1 MVPEAYLK
9 QQYRN
14 KLLDA
19 LVPEGDT
26 MNFARFEGK
35 GLDEGQIIDLA
46 ETVPFFAD
54 HRVILLENTGLFKA
68 KADRLADYTAALP
81 DYLVLIFVEEEADK
95 RSGCTRE
102 SRRPDWLRNSA
113 SRRRTT

>member
-1 MVPEAYLK
+1 MTLKNGTFHRAYLLYGPEAYLK

-54 HRVILLENTGLFKA
+54 HRVILLENTACLRQKRTGW
-68 KADRLADYTAALP
+68 RIIPLP
-81 DYLVLIFVEEEADK
+81 
-95 RSGCTRE
+95 C
-102 SRRPDWLRNSA
+102 
-113 SRRRTT
+113 RTIWC

>member
-1 MVPEAYLK
+1 MKEILDDIKNGTFHRAYLLYGPEAYLK

-14 KLLDA
+14 KLLNA

-46 ETVPFFAD
+46 ENVPFFAD
-54 HRVILLENTGLFKA
+54 HRVIFWKIPACLRQKRTGW
-68 KADRLADYTAALP
+68 RIIPLP
-81 DYLVLIFVEEEADK
+81 
-95 RSGCTRE
+95 C
-102 SRRPDWLRNSA
+102 
-113 SRRRTT
+113 RTIWC